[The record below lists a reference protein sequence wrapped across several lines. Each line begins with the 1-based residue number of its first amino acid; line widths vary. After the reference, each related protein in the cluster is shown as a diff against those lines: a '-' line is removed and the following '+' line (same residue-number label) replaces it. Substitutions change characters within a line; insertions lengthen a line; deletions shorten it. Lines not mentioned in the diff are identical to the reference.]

1 MESLQLPFGT
11 RPRFGCSTTNP
22 CSSSETPLHSS
33 SPISS
38 GLRNLDVMVCL
49 HLKEHDWKANT
60 RKLLDAQYVLVKN
73 AFGGNGMRVTFFSS
87 YLDKWLD

>member
-11 RPRFGCSTTNP
+11 RPRFGCSTTYKP
-22 CSSSETPLHSS
+22 LLRDPSSTS

-38 GLRNLDVMVCL
+38 GLRNLDPMVCL

-60 RKLLDAQYVLVKN
+60 RKLLYAQYVLVKN

>member
-1 MESLQLPFGT
+1 M
-11 RPRFGCSTTNP
+11 
-22 CSSSETPLHSS
+22 
-33 SPISS
+33 
-38 GLRNLDVMVCL
+38 CL